1 MDSHRTYLQ
10 LFNHGGA
17 FHLDLGN
24 GASIWRW
31 LLQNKMKHENGH
43 SRWEVVEEG
52 GKKVGGK
59 KRKHN

>member
-17 FHLDLGN
+17 FHLDLGK

-31 LLQNKMKHENGH
+31 LLQNNMKHENGH
-43 SRWEVVEEG
+43 SKWEVVEEG
-52 GKKVGGK
+52 GKK
-59 KRKHN
+59 